1 MQDKRG
7 CKAKTFL
14 PRIQAPFSNKVLV
27 ELPIA
32 KHFIQEDE
40 PRELPTPSPPDSSTA
55 PHRMSQ

>member
-40 PRELPTPSPPDSSTA
+40 PQRIADAIATRFIDGTLTE
-55 PHRMSQ
+55 